1 MFPEM
6 KRKRQLL
13 SENESVEILKR
24 GASGVL
30 ALSDPD
36 SQNYP
41 YAVPLSYVYSDGTI
55 IFHSALRG
63 HKIDIIN
70 KNPKASFCVVGADD
84 VHGEQLTTYF
94 RSVIVF
100 GTVRPVTDEDE
111 KLKLLEIL
119 GEKYQK
125 DLDKDPEELR
135 HKRTEEIGN
144 AIKRTAVLVLDIE
157 HMTGKQAKEL
167 VSVGNEEK

>member
-24 GASGVL
+24 GTSGVL

-36 SQNYP
+36 NQNYP
-41 YAVPLSYVYSDGTI
+41 YAVPLSYVYSDGRI
-55 IFHSALRG
+55 IFHCALRG
-63 HKIDIIN
+63 YKTDIIN
-70 KNPKASFCVVGADD
+70 KNPKASFCVVDADD

-100 GTVRPVTDEDE
+100 GTVRIVTDESE
-111 KLKLLEIL
+111 KIKLLDIL

-125 DLDKDPEELR
+125 DIGKDPEELR
-135 HKRTEEIGN
+135 QKREEEIRK
-144 AIKRTAVLVLDIE
+144 ALAERE
-157 HMTGKQAKEL
+157 Q
-167 VSVGNEEK
+167 EEKQEPKKNGKAGRAQR

>member
-24 GASGVL
+24 GTSGVL

-36 SQNYP
+36 NQNYP
-41 YAVPLSYVYSDGTI
+41 YAVPLSYVYSDGRI
-55 IFHSALRG
+55 IFHCALRG
-63 HKIDIIN
+63 YKTDIIN
-70 KNPKASFCVVGADD
+70 KNPKASFCVVDADD

-100 GTVRPVTDEDE
+100 GTVRIVTDESE
-111 KLKLLEIL
+111 KIKLLDIL

-125 DLDKDPEELR
+125 DIGKDPEELR
-135 HKRTEEIGN
+135 QKREEEIRKALG
-144 AIKRTAVLVLDIE
+144 RTAVLVLDAE

-167 VSVGNEEK
+167 VSAE

>member
-24 GASGVL
+24 GTSGVL

-36 SQNYP
+36 NQNYP
-41 YAVPLSYVYSDGTI
+41 YAVPLSYVYSDGRI
-55 IFHSALRG
+55 IFHCALRG
-63 HKIDIIN
+63 YKTDIVN
-70 KNPKASFCVVGADD
+70 KNPKASFCVVDADD

-100 GTVRPVTDEDE
+100 GTVRIVTDESE
-111 KLKLLEIL
+111 KIKLLDIL

-125 DLDKDPEELR
+125 DIGKDPEELR
-135 HKRTEEIGN
+135 QKREEEIRKALG
-144 AIKRTAVLVLDIE
+144 RTAVLVLDAE

-167 VSVGNEEK
+167 VSAE

>member
-24 GASGVL
+24 GTSGVL

-36 SQNYP
+36 NQNYP
-41 YAVPLSYVYSDGTI
+41 YAVPLSYVYSDGRI
-55 IFHSALRG
+55 IFHCALRG
-63 HKIDIIN
+63 YKTDIVN
-70 KNPKASFCVVGADD
+70 KNPKASFCVVDADD

-100 GTVRPVTDEDE
+100 GTVRIVTDESE
-111 KLKLLEIL
+111 KIKLLDIL

-125 DLDKDPEELR
+125 DIGKDPEELR
-135 HKRTEEIGN
+135 QKREEEIRK
-144 AIKRTAVLVLDIE
+144 ALERTAVLVLDVE

-167 VSVGNEEK
+167 VSAE

>member
-24 GASGVL
+24 GTSGVL

-41 YAVPLSYVYSDGTI
+41 YAVPLSYVYSDGRI
-55 IFHSALRG
+55 IFHCALRG
-63 HKIDIIN
+63 YKTDIVN
-70 KNPKASFCVVGADD
+70 KNPKASFCVVDADD

-100 GTVRPVTDEDE
+100 GTVRIVTDESE
-111 KLKLLEIL
+111 KIKLLDIL

-125 DLDKDPEELR
+125 DIGKDPEELR
-135 HKRTEEIGN
+135 QKREEEIRKALG
-144 AIKRTAVLVLDIE
+144 RTAVLVLDAE

-167 VSVGNEEK
+167 VSAE

>member
-24 GASGVL
+24 GTSGVL

-36 SQNYP
+36 NQNYP
-41 YAVPLSYVYSDGTI
+41 YAVPLSYVYSDGRI
-55 IFHSALRG
+55 IFHCALRG
-63 HKIDIIN
+63 YKTDIIN
-70 KNPKASFCVVGADD
+70 KNPKASFCVVDADD

-100 GTVRPVTDEDE
+100 GTVRIVTDESE
-111 KLKLLEIL
+111 KIKLLEIL

-125 DLDKDPEELR
+125 DIGKDPEELR
-135 HKRTEEIGN
+135 QKREEEIRKALG
-144 AIKRTAVLVLDIE
+144 RTAVLVLDAE

-167 VSVGNEEK
+167 VSAE

>member
-24 GASGVL
+24 GTSGVL

-36 SQNYP
+36 NQNYP
-41 YAVPLSYVYSDGTI
+41 YTVPLSYVYSDGRI
-55 IFHSALRG
+55 IFHCALRG
-63 HKIDIIN
+63 YKTDIIN
-70 KNPKASFCVVGADD
+70 KNPKASFCVVDADD

-100 GTVRPVTDEDE
+100 GTVRIVTDESE
-111 KLKLLEIL
+111 KIKLLDIL

-125 DLDKDPEELR
+125 DIGKDPEELR
-135 HKRTEEIGN
+135 QKREEEIRKALG
-144 AIKRTAVLVLDIE
+144 RTAVLVLDAE

-167 VSVGNEEK
+167 VSAE

>member
-24 GASGVL
+24 GTSGVL

-36 SQNYP
+36 NQNYP
-41 YAVPLSYVYSDGTI
+41 YAVPLSYVYSDGRI
-55 IFHSALRG
+55 IFHCALRG
-63 HKIDIIN
+63 YKTDIIN
-70 KNPKASFCVVGADD
+70 KNPKASFCVVDADD

-100 GTVRPVTDEDE
+100 GTVRIVTDESE
-111 KLKLLEIL
+111 KIKLLDIL

-125 DLDKDPEELR
+125 DIGKDPEELR
-135 HKRTEEIGN
+135 QKREEEIRKALG
-144 AIKRTAVLVLDIE
+144 RTAVLVLDAE

-167 VSVGNEEK
+167 VSA